1 MKLLNTTPRP
11 GFDARIGTRRATRNR
26 PTRVDASDGRW
37 RVRPGA
43 RLTSPQEEWVSRG
56 GALTMHLSR
65 LGKVSVRVVRESV
78 AAPWRDEV
86 RTMRGA
92 RRGKSKQVW
101 TRDVVLSVDD
111 VPCVAAHSITPLR
124 ESRGEWK
131 SMRVLRTRPLAEL
144 LYRDRTVRRSRLVY
158 RRLGG
163 HADPLDGLLAR
174 AGSNA
179 HDTTGVVA
187 RRSLFERRHAPLL
200 ITECFLPAFWSLL
213 AARAA
218 HAAHR

>member
-1 MKLLNTTPRP
+1 MVSRSGVDA

-37 RVRPGA
+37 RARPGA
-43 RLTSPQEEWVSRG
+43 RLTSAQKDWVSRG
-56 GALTMHLSR
+56 GALTSHLSR
-65 LGKVSVRVVRESV
+65 LGTVTVRVVREAV

-86 RTMRGA
+86 RTMRGS
-92 RRGKSKQVW
+92 RTGVSKPVW
-101 TRDVVLSVDD
+101 TREVVLSVGQ

-144 LYRDRTVRRSRLVY
+144 LYRDHAVRRSRLVS

-163 HADPLDGLLAR
+163 HADPLSGLLAR
-174 AGSNA
+174 AGVA
-179 HDTTGVVA
+179 PHGAAAVA

-200 ITECFLPAFWSLL
+200 ITECFLPAFWTLL
-213 AARAA
+213 AA
-218 HAAHR
+218 HAVGQ